1 MQYLKKNN
9 ALLSRIRGL
18 FLTGSYTCQHVR
30 MKQKKISVKFFSLYA
45 FAVRFDSYNRFK
57 KTKQIFLATF
67 LLQIVSLFEN
77 SKLSEPF
84 KHSSLLK
91 FGVRYGFILY
101 IRIRIRNTA
110 F

>member
-1 MQYLKKNN
+1 MHFFRGSG
-9 ALLSRIRGL
+9 AFLLPDP
-18 FLTGSYTCQHVR
+18 TCQHVR
-30 MKQKKISVKFFSLYA
+30 MKPKKNSVKFFSLYA
-45 FAVRFDSYNRFK
+45 LAVRFDSYNRFK
-57 KTKQIFLATF
+57 KTKKIFLATF

-91 FGVRYGFILY
+91 FGVRSGFILY